1 MAQRHTHSVALL
13 AGAATLTAAG
23 LGLAYYASRL
33 EPERLVVTRPPLEKR
48 PPLRVVF
55 FSDLHIGRTC
65 PPRRLENVVRRI
77 NALKPD
83 LVLFGGDFFAK
94 FLRDAWALPFS
105 ELARQLRRIRA
116 PKGKYAVLGNHDVRE
131 GARPFFE
138 DLFAAGG
145 FTVLWDEVV
154 YPAPGVALCG
164 LSPYSSGRALR
175 AMPADGW
182 RICLCHM
189 PDKARYLPLKKA
201 DLMLSGHSHA
211 GQVRL
216 PAVTRLILP
225 PGGKFYPFG
234 LYRPQGPGAAQLYVS
249 RGIGMSGVPFRFLAP
264 PELVVLG

>member
-1 MAQRHTHSVALL
+1 MQRDRAYRAALL
-13 AGAATLTAAG
+13 GGAAALTAAG
-23 LGLAYYASRL
+23 LGLAFYASRL
-33 EPERLVVTRPPLEKR
+33 EPRSLTVTRPPLDKR

-55 FSDLHIGRTC
+55 FSDLHLGRRT
-65 PPRRLENVVRRI
+65 PPARLAEVVRRI

-94 FLRDAWALPFS
+94 FLRDAWALPFP
-105 ELARQLRRIRA
+105 ELARQLGRIRA
-116 PKGKYAVLGNHDVRE
+116 PKGKYAVLGNHDVRD

-138 DLFAAGG
+138 QLFRAGG
-145 FTVLWDEVV
+145 FTVLWDGIAR
-154 YPAPGVALCG
+154 PAPGVTVCG

-189 PDKARYLPLKKA
+189 PDKARYLPLKKV

-211 GQVRL
+211 GQVKL
-216 PAVTRLILP
+216 PALTRLILP
-225 PGGKFYPFG
+225 PGGKFYPYG

-264 PELVVLG
+264 PELLVLG

>member
-1 MAQRHTHSVALL
+1 MRRDQARGAALL
-13 AGAATLTAAG
+13 GGAAALTAAG
-23 LGLAYYASRL
+23 LGLALYASRL
-33 EPERLVVTRPPLEKR
+33 EPQHLAVTRPPLAKR

-55 FSDLHIGRTC
+55 FSDLHIGPMV
-65 PPRRLENVVRRI
+65 PPARLAQAVDRI

-94 FLRDAWALPFS
+94 FLRDAWALPFR

-116 PKGKYAVLGNHDVRE
+116 PRGKYAVLGNHDVRQ

-138 DLFAAGG
+138 ELFAAGG
-145 FTVLWDEVV
+145 FTVLWDEIVC
-154 YPAPGVALCG
+154 PAPGVTVCG

-175 AMPADGW
+175 KMPAGGW
-182 RICLCHM
+182 RVCLCHM
-189 PDKARYLPLKKA
+189 PDKARYLPLKRV

-216 PAVTRLILP
+216 PALTRLILP
-225 PGGKFYPFG
+225 PGGKFYPYG

-264 PELVVLG
+264 PELVLLG